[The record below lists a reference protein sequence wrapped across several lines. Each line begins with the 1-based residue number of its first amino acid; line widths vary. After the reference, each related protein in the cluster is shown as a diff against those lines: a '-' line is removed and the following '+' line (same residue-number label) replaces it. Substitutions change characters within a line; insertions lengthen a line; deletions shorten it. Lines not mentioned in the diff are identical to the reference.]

1 MTVVES
7 QPFKVQQPAA
17 ATILR
22 PFAVFEAQAHENGA
36 LIILNTPIDK
46 IALRTLWKNS
56 SVRICADGGANVLY
70 DFFQKEQERQQYIP
84 HYITGDCDLIREDVC
99 SYYRT
104 RGTAVVRQT
113 CQYSTDFMKSL
124 KIALLHCSGAEEAF
138 AGPIDEINGLST
150 LMEAFSPSPKLSVC
164 VAGGIGGRF
173 DQSFH
178 LINQLYVLRFQ
189 HPGIMIYFYLDGQ
202 VIFLARKGVNYVGYS
217 SIKIINNKHDIP
229 RCGLLPFRH
238 RVILNTSGL
247 QYDVKNWPSEVGGA
261 VSSSNGVVGVD
272 GFVIDTT
279 DDIVM
284 NIEVSVQD
292 S

>member
-1 MTVVES
+1 MPLT
-7 QPFKVQQPAA
+7 
-17 ATILR
+17 
-22 PFAVFEAQAHENGA
+22 
-36 LIILNTPIDK
+36 
-46 IALRTLWKNS
+46 
-56 SVRICADGGANVLY
+56 AD
-70 DFFQKEQERQQYIP
+70 
-84 HYITGDCDLIREDVC
+84 
-99 SYYRT
+99 
-104 RGTAVVRQT
+104 
-113 CQYSTDFMKSL
+113 
-124 KIALLHCSGAEEAF
+124 
-138 AGPIDEINGLST
+138 
-150 LMEAFSPSPKLSVC
+150 
-164 VAGGIGGRF
+164 
-173 DQSFH
+173 H